1 MSGASCDLGVA
12 WLIAAF
18 LVGMSFGACFG
29 GVAVALS
36 QAAGK
41 GNSPPRIPTG
51 PVSRETVDMTRLDVD
66 RWYDHATKALSNMR
80 RGLE

>member
-18 LVGMSFGACFG
+18 LVGMSFGGCTAG
-29 GVAVALS
+29 LLHAAVRRWPLT
-36 QAAGK
+36 
-41 GNSPPRIPTG
+41 PPRIPTG
-51 PVSRETVDMTRLDVD
+51 PVSRETVDMTRLDID
-66 RWYDHATKALSNMR
+66 RWHDHAIKALSNMR